1 MKKLL
6 FTLFIATM
14 TLMTNSSCAQ
24 KHTTLVAY
32 FSATGTT
39 EAVAKRLAKA
49 ADADLLEIEP
59 ATPYTAEDLDWTD
72 KNARSTVE
80 MKDPNSRPALKTP
93 KTDLS
98 AYDKVYIGFPIWWY
112 TAPTI
117 INTFIEANDLKGK
130 TIVLFATSGGSTIAK
145 AEKDLK
151 AKYPDLK
158 WAPGRLLNRATDE
171 QLREF
176 AK

>member
-1 MKKLL
+1 MKKLFL
-6 FTLFIATM
+6 TLLITTM
-14 TLMTNSSCAQ
+14 TTMFNSSCAQ

-49 ADADLLEIEP
+49 ADADLLEIAP
-59 ATPYTAEDLDWTD
+59 AAPYTAEDLDWTD

-80 MKDPNSRPALKTP
+80 MKDPNSRPALKNP
-93 KTDLS
+93 KSDLT

-130 TIVLFATSGGSTIAK
+130 TIVLFATSGGSTIDK
-145 AEKDLK
+145 AEKDLR
-151 AKYPDLK
+151 AKYPNLK
-158 WAPGRLLNRATDE
+158 WAKGKLLNRATDA
-171 QLREF
+171 QLQDF

>member
-1 MKKLL
+1 MKKVFLALL
-6 FTLFIATM
+6 VATM
-14 TLMTNSSCAQ
+14 TMLTNSSCAQ
-24 KHTTLVAY
+24 KHTSVVAY

-39 EAVAKRLAKA
+39 EAVAKRLAKV
-49 ADADLLEIEP
+49 ADADLLEIAP
-59 ATPYTAEDLDWTD
+59 ATPYTAEDLDWTN

-93 KTDLS
+93 KSDLS
-98 AYDKVYIGFPIWWY
+98 AYNKVYIGFPIWWY

-145 AEKDLK
+145 AEKDLR

-171 QLREF
+171 QLKDF
-176 AK
+176 VK

>member
-6 FTLFIATM
+6 FTLFITTM
-14 TLMTNSSCAQ
+14 TLTTTSSCAQ

-80 MKDPNSRPALKTP
+80 MKDSTSRPALKNP

-117 INTFIEANDLKGK
+117 INTFIEANDLQGK

-151 AKYPDLK
+151 AKYPNLK